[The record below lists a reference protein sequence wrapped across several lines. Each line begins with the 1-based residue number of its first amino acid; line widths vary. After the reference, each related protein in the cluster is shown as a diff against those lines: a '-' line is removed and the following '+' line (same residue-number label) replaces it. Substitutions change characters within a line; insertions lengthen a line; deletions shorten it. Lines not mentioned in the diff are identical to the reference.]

1 MGKQV
6 DSISFDHVYNDKIL
20 DSCITLD
27 FNTQRKYVDEF
38 EVPYRYT
45 VLTSTRKNEKFPDS
59 IEISDVK
66 ELYKNID
73 KEDCLPD
80 VGLLDYKDDELG
92 IDLKDVTL
100 RELYKTILDEE
111 LN

>member
-6 DSISFDHVYNDKIL
+6 DSIVFDHVYSDKIL

-38 EVPYRYT
+38 EVPYKYT
-45 VLTSTRKNEKFPDS
+45 VLTSTRKNKELPDS
-59 IEISDVK
+59 VEISDVH

-80 VGLLDYKDDELG
+80 VGLLDYRDDELG
-92 IDLKDVTL
+92 IDLKNVTL
-100 RELYKTILDEE
+100 REVYKIV
-111 LN
+111 LNKKLN